1 MLTNS
6 TIVKCGRSAASDM
19 DPFLKVPEVAA
30 YLGTSERY
38 VRSLVADGGLA
49 TFRPGRRVLVRR
61 SAVDA
66 FITAHT
72 SPAVGR

>member
-1 MLTNS
+1 MPTHS
-6 TIVKCGRSAASDM
+6 TIVERRRSAASDM

-38 VRSLVADGGLA
+38 VRNLVADGCLT